1 MLKKSVPYALAAF
14 LAALVVGHSLPA
26 KAEFFGC
33 DDQHPARH
41 VSYSYHHT
49 RSYARAGTYTSAY
62 AAESRPHVT
71 IYPRHRLHRYCRSW
85 LVKEYRLAGT
95 VIVPRVH
102 CWWR

>member
-1 MLKKSVPYALAAF
+1 MLKKSVLYALAALLTVL
-14 LAALVVGHSLPA
+14 LAAHSPPA
-26 KAEFFGC
+26 KAEFFGG

-41 VSYSYHHT
+41 VSYSHV
-49 RSYARAGTYTSAY
+49 RSYARAGAYTSAY

-85 LVKEYRLAGT
+85 LVKEYRLSGT
-95 VIVPRVH
+95 VIVPRMH